1 MTMREYTSIIR
12 LTVIAS
18 VMAEN
23 EDDANVRA
31 WGTRYVEGY
40 SDGELHETYCGP
52 PELVRPQVIG
62 LVAYQQ
68 TAAGYDLFKA
78 RSFKEAAREIN
89 PDIEQD
95 CEPLAVVFPPRY
107 PGLPS

>member
-1 MTMREYTSIIR
+1 MREYTSIIR
-12 LTVIAS
+12 LTIIAS

-31 WGTRYVEGY
+31 WGTNYVEGY
-40 SDGELHETYCGP
+40 SDGELHETYRGP

-62 LVAYQQ
+62 LVAYQ
-68 TAAGYDLFKA
+68 ANGAGYALFKA
-78 RSFKEAAREIN
+78 R
-89 PDIEQD
+89 
-95 CEPLAVVFPPRY
+95 CEPLPVVFPPGY